1 MNNPEINIRKATDV
15 DIETV
20 INLGSMLQDDSKLY
34 EPNITFDRKEAV
46 KHYSAE
52 LNNDDALIIVAEIDN
67 KIIGYQYSYITKL
80 DYLSTQNIE
89 CTFEAII
96 LLPEYRSKGI
106 GKQITTV
113 SEKWAV
119 QDRKANRISATIY
132 SGNTASEQLHLN
144 DGFKPHSTSY
154 VKLIP

>member
-1 MNNPEINIRKATDV
+1 MDNFEIHIRKATIN

-20 INLGSMLQDDSKLY
+20 INLGSLLQDESKIY
-34 EPNITFDRKEAV
+34 EPNLIFDRKSAIE
-46 KHYSAE
+46 HYSAE

-80 DYLSTQNIE
+80 DYLDTKNIE

-96 LLPEYRSKGI
+96 LLPEYRSKGV

-119 QDRKANRISATIY
+119 QDKKANRISATIY
-132 SGNTASEQLHLN
+132 NGNIASEQLHLN

>member
-1 MNNPEINIRKATDV
+1 MDNFEIHIRKATIN

-20 INLGSMLQDDSKLY
+20 IDLGSLLQDDSKIY
-34 EPNITFDRKEAV
+34 EPDIIFDRKSAIE
-46 KHYSAE
+46 HYSAE

-80 DYLSTQNIE
+80 DYLDTQNIE

-119 QDRKANRISATIY
+119 QDKKANRISATIY

-144 DGFKPHSTSY
+144 EGFKPHSTSY

>member
-1 MNNPEINIRKATDV
+1 MDNFEIHIRKATIN

-20 INLGSMLQDDSKLY
+20 IDLGSLLQDDSKIY
-34 EPNITFDRKEAV
+34 EPDIIFDRKSAIE
-46 KHYSAE
+46 HYSAE

-80 DYLSTQNIE
+80 DYLDTQNIE

-119 QDRKANRISATIY
+119 QDKKANRISATIY

-144 DGFKPHSTSY
+144 EGIKPHSTSY